1 MKEYRYEIN
10 GKYYRVRI
18 KDMYGEHAVVEVN
31 NQTYRVNMMR
41 APAPEPPP
49 GPVNVPA
56 GAPAA
61 PAAPAS
67 AAPAGK
73 PASAPAPN
81 GSLKAPMPGVI
92 LKVLVDEGDTVNAG
106 DTVMVIEA
114 MKMENDIK
122 APRSGTVKK
131 IMVGPGDSVNTGD
144 AVMLI
149 AD

>member
-41 APAPEPPP
+41 APAPEPRQ
-49 GPVNVPA
+49 GPVNVPI
-56 GAPAA
+56 AA
-61 PAAPAS
+61 PSAAVPGPDHGAAPRPLAS
-67 AAPAGK
+67 GE
-73 PASAPAPN
+73 
-81 GSLKAPMPGVI
+81 GSVKAPMPGVI

-144 AVMLI
+144 PVMLI